1 MIFTGSVAIDEHN
14 TSGFCANGKPCMV
27 AIYTGHAPAQS
38 GKPALE
44 TQNIAFSNDRG
55 RTWTKYAS
63 NPVLNLN
70 LANFRDPN
78 VFWSTQ
84 SKQWIMVV
92 ALPNDHRVRF
102 YGSPDLK
109 HWTHPGDFGPA
120 SAFNHALDRLRQGLL
135 LRARLQ

>member
-70 LANFRDPN
+70 LATSAIPTSSGPLSRSSGS
-78 VFWSTQ
+78 WS
-84 SKQWIMVV
+84 
-92 ALPNDHRVRF
+92 
-102 YGSPDLK
+102 SPCPM
-109 HWTHPGDFGPA
+109 TIAFA
-120 SAFNHALDRLRQGLL
+120 ST
-135 LRARLQ
+135 ARRI